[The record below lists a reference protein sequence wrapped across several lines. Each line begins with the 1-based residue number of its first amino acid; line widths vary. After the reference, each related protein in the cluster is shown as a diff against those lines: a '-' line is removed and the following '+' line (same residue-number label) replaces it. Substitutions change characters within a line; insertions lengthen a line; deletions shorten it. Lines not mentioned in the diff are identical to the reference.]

1 MNPSR
6 FAGAVFLATL
16 LFAPGA
22 SAQTN
27 PESRLLTV
35 TGEGEV
41 KAKPDQA
48 SLSAGVVTE
57 GKTAAAALAANSRA
71 MNAVFDTLKRLGIPE
86 RSIQTS
92 EISVQPQYPND
103 SRVPRRITGYQ
114 ASNTVSVTV
123 DDLDKLGPALDALA
137 SSGANSLGDIGF
149 GLRDPK
155 PLEAQARTA
164 AVRDATQKAET
175 MARAAGVS
183 LGPIAW
189 IAEGAGA
196 EPVPL
201 GRRMLAPMAMKEAT
215 PVAAG
220 EETVSATVTISW
232 EIR

>member
-6 FAGAVFLATL
+6 YTRTVFLAVV

-27 PESRLLTV
+27 PEPRLLTV

-48 SLSAGVVTE
+48 TLSAGVVTE

-103 SRVPRRITGYQ
+103 ARVPRRITGYQ
-114 ASNTVSVTV
+114 VSNTVSVTV
-123 DDLDKLGPALDALA
+123 DDLDRLGPALDALV

-155 PLEAQARTA
+155 PLEAQARAA
-164 AVRDATQKAET
+164 AVRDAARKAET

-183 LGPIAW
+183 LGPI
-189 IAEGAGA
+189 ISITEGVGT

-201 GRRMLAPMAMKEAT
+201 GRRMPALMAMKEAT

-220 EETVSATVTISW
+220 EETISANVTVSW
-232 EIR
+232 DIR